1 MRNNTITS
9 SILLILVYIFNYLST
24 SWTIGE
30 SMTNLAQ
37 IFPFPY
43 MPPGWTFGLAWGS
56 IYLALLAYLVYI
68 WTREWSASPLVKEIS
83 PRFWISCV
91 LNILRI
97 VSTSMEWYVI
107 SVALIV
113 WLFLVL
119 WTILNI
125 IHESAVTKKEE
136 IFVKIP
142 FWLYYGWISLA
153 TTIVATSQLVYQ
165 RNVEL
170 PLGDTR
176 TIVVVWTGL
185 LVALYSWLRRKNL
198 GQLVIS
204 LVAFAGIA
212 SVLF

>member
-1 MRNNTITS
+1 
-9 SILLILVYIFNYLST
+9 
-24 SWTIGE
+24 
-30 SMTNLAQ
+30 MTNLSQ

-43 MPPGWTFGLAWGS
+43 MPPGWTFGIAWWVIYFS
-56 IYLALLAYLVYI
+56 LLWYIIYLR
-68 WTREWSASPLVKEIS
+68 TREWTESKVVKEIS
-83 PRFWISCV
+83 PWFWISCI

-97 VSTSMEWYVI
+97 TSTAMERYII

-119 WTILNI
+119 WTILTVIKSYALN
-125 IHESAVTKKEE
+125 KKEE

-153 TTIVATSQLVYQ
+153 TSIIAVSQFVYQ

-170 PLGDTR
+170 PLGQTR
-176 TIVVVWTGL
+176 TIVVVGTWL
-185 LVALYSWLRRKNL
+185 LVALYSWLRRRNI
-198 GQLVIS
+198 GQLLIS
-204 LVAFAGIA
+204 LLAFAGIA